1 MRFPKWLSTNRAFMV
16 MILTLSLGV
25 IGVSAYA
32 GRAAGR
38 NAANEAALQTAATNP
53 ASEPAVGAQVAIQT
67 PAPTTVAEATA
78 KAKPTASTTTAAST
92 TKPTATTTK
101 QTTRPRTTTST
112 TTASRATNTVLTAD
126 GKSLSYRGVLSM
138 VATAYDATYESN
150 GDWGPVCALDGS
162 RLRPGM
168 IAVDP
173 KVIPLGSKVYVTGY
187 THPALPFGGFV
198 GIAADT
204 GGAIKGNRIDIYME
218 ASASSVSA
226 FGFQNVKV
234 YVLK

>member
-38 NAANEAALQTAATNP
+38 NAANLAALQTAATNP
-53 ASEPAVGAQVAIQT
+53 ANEPATGAQVAIQT
-67 PAPTTVAEATA
+67 PASAAVAESTA
-78 KAKPTASTTTAAST
+78 KAKPTVSAKTTT
-92 TKPTATTTK
+92 TKPTATTTT

-112 TTASRATNTVLTAD
+112 TTTSRATNTVLTAD
-126 GKSLSYRGVLSM
+126 GKSLSYRGMLSM
-138 VATAYDATYESN
+138 VATAYDATYDSN

-218 ASASSVSA
+218 ASPSSVSA
-226 FGFQNVKV
+226 FGFQTVKV
-234 YVLK
+234 YILK

>member
-38 NAANEAALQTAATNP
+38 NAANLAALQTAATNP
-53 ASEPAVGAQVAIQT
+53 VSEPATGAQVAIQT
-67 PAPTTVAEATA
+67 PAPAAVAESA
-78 KAKPTASTTTAAST
+78 AKPTVSAKTTT
-92 TKPTATTTK
+92 TKPAATTTT

-112 TTASRATNTVLTAD
+112 TTTSRATNTVLTAD
-126 GKSLSYRGVLSM
+126 GKSLSYRGMLSM

-218 ASASSVSA
+218 ASPSSVSA
-226 FGFQNVKV
+226 FGFQSVKV
-234 YVLK
+234 YILK